1 MQLSAQALHGAYTMQ
16 RIMLFSFL
24 IESEKELP
32 EGSSQNLI
40 YTGMVL
46 FSALSIV
53 LSILSC
59 CAWRYWKNFGATFGN
74 SA

>member
-1 MQLSAQALHGAYTMQ
+1 MQ

-59 CAWRYWKNFGATFGN
+59 CA
-74 SA
+74 